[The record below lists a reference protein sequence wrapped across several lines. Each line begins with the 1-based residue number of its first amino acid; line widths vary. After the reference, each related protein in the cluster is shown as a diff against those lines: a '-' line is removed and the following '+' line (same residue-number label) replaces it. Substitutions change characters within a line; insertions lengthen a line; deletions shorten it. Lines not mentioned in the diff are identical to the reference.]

1 MRWHSSAHPLPLSIR
16 EREVANLVAGGL
28 TNREIADRLVVST
41 RTVEGHIYRAC
52 IKLDVS
58 ERDDLAA
65 LVREARL

>member
-1 MRWHSSAHPLPLSIR
+1 LSAHPLPLSIR

-65 LVREARL
+65 LVREDRL